1 MSKKKT
7 NNQVQVAAKN
17 PQVEELLKNGKVIVS
32 AKSHDEL
39 LAKVAEIIAECKA
52 GEVGAGAVG
61 QNFETG
67 GFEQR
72 LDVVNKK

>member
-1 MSKKKT
+1 MSKQV
-7 NNQVQVAAKN
+7 NNNTEQVAAKN

-32 AKSHDEL
+32 AKSREEL
-39 LAKVAEIIAECKA
+39 QAKVAEIIAECKA

-61 QNFETG
+61 QNFGAG

-72 LDVVNKK
+72 LDVINK